1 MANYVGDGSSLPD
14 NVYVS
19 GAVTAPRIHGHSTA
33 RYTIQPRIKNQYIV
47 SFHYSNLTATAGGA
61 ELLDITHRVKSVDLP
76 KIDIK
81 SEVFNSYNKPR
92 IIPTSIEYSPISI
105 QFWDDRADIV
115 QNFWTGMYEFYFKN
129 GRNKNENNYNA
140 TVPDSIVNKLGTV
153 NYKGYEHFGYNM
165 GNKINNKNLFQYMSI
180 YLLGAARYSR
190 IDLVNPFVESMGHDQ
205 YNQEMGNE
213 LAVIN
218 TTWAF
223 EDVIYYEQADIAS
236 STVLKGLMP
245 KHLFPQNTT
254 AVATAVAPSTDKKAK
269 RPETPMD
276 ANEFGD
282 LSRKRQNVGRSV
294 NRGEYPSPPDKV
306 QLITQPDNITGK
318 VTIVDPNDNY
328 GPDEDIWTSN
338 IHNVDPKLQARIVR
352 EKAYIAAQNQAADV
366 KRADAQNAKK
376 LSKGVVEKPLTKEQY
391 IASVEARRRENEQMN
406 AAGDNID

>member
-129 GRNKNENNYNA
+129 GRNKNENNYNK

-205 YNQEMGNE
+205 YSQEMGNE

-352 EKAYIAAQNQAADV
+352 EKAYIAAQNQAAAV

>member
-1 MANYVGDGSSLPD
+1 MANYGGNGLD

-19 GAVTAPRIHGHSTA
+19 GAVTAPRIHGHTAA
-33 RYTIQPRIKNQYIV
+33 RYTIQPRIKNQYMV
-47 SFHYSNLTATAGGA
+47 SFHYSNLTTTAGGV
-61 ELLDITHRVKSVDLP
+61 ELRNITHRVKSVDLP

-129 GRNKNENNYNA
+129 GRNKNENNYNK

-165 GNKINNKNLFQYMSI
+165 GNKLDNKNLFQYMSI

-205 YNQEMGNE
+205 YSQEMGNE

-223 EDVIYYEQADIAS
+223 EDVIYYEQADIAT

-245 KHLFPQNTT
+245 KILFPQDTT
-254 AVATAVAPSTDKKAK
+254 AVDSVEPQADKKG
-269 RPETPMD
+269 RSEQPVD
-276 ANEFGD
+276 LNEVAG

-328 GPDEDIWTSN
+328 SPDEDIHTSN
-338 IHNVDPKLQARIVR
+338 IHNVDPKLQARIAR
-352 EKAYIAAQNQAADV
+352 EKAYIAAQNQAASV

-391 IASVEARRRENEQMN
+391 MASVEAIRQENEQWMS
-406 AAGDNID
+406 ADGDNID

>member
-1 MANYVGDGSSLPD
+1 MANYGGPVPPGN

-19 GAVTAPRIHGHSTA
+19 GAVTAPRIHGHNTA

-47 SFHYSNLTATAGGA
+47 SFHYSNLTTIAGGD

-81 SEVFNSYNKPR
+81 SDVLNSYNKPR
-92 IIPTSIEYSPISI
+92 IIPTSIEYSPINI

-129 GRNKNENNYNA
+129 GRNKNENNYA
-140 TVPDSIVNKLGTV
+140 TTVPDSIVNKLGTV
-153 NYKGYEHFGYNM
+153 NYKGYNHFGYNM

-218 TTWAF
+218 TTWVF

-245 KHLFPQNTT
+245 EHLFPQDTT
-254 AVATAVAPSTDKKAK
+254 AVDSVVPTTDKKAK

-276 ANEFGD
+276 ANEFAGTIA
-282 LSRKRQNVGRSV
+282 QNVGRSV
-294 NRGEYPSPPDKV
+294 NRGEYPSPPVKDP
-306 QLITQPDNITGK
+306 LIIQVDNRTGKKAIVSTPQGPYITTQPSPRAEGTWIQTEDGEWMQ
-318 VTIVDPNDNY
+318 VDQP
-328 GPDEDIWTSN
+328 
-338 IHNVDPKLQARIVR
+338 V
-352 EKAYIAAQNQAADV
+352 DV
-366 KRADAQNAKK
+366 KRADAQDSKK
-376 LSKGVVEKPLTKEQY
+376 LGKGVVEKPLTKEQY
-391 IASVEARRRENEQMN
+391 MASEEAIRRYNEQTTPQ
-406 AAGDNID
+406 GPTTPGGRGGR

>member
-1 MANYVGDGSSLPD
+1 M
-14 NVYVS
+14 
-19 GAVTAPRIHGHSTA
+19 
-33 RYTIQPRIKNQYIV
+33 V
-47 SFHYSNLTATAGGA
+47 SFHYSNLTTTAGGV
-61 ELLDITHRVKSVDLP
+61 ELRNITHRVKSVDLP

-129 GRNKNENNYNA
+129 GRNKNENNYNK

-165 GNKINNKNLFQYMSI
+165 GNKLDSKNLFQYMSI

-205 YNQEMGNE
+205 YSQEMGNE

-223 EDVIYYEQADIAS
+223 EDVIYYEQAEIAS

-245 KHLFPQNTT
+245 EHLFPQDTT
-254 AVATAVAPSTDKKAK
+254 AVATAVAPTTDKKAK

-276 ANEFGD
+276 ANEFAGTIA
-282 LSRKRQNVGRSV
+282 QNVGRSV
-294 NRGEYPSPPDKV
+294 NRGEYPSPPVKDP
-306 QLITQPDNITGK
+306 LIIQVDNRTGKKAIVSTPQGPYITTQPSPRAEGTWTQTEDGEWMQ
-318 VTIVDPNDNY
+318 VDQP
-328 GPDEDIWTSN
+328 
-338 IHNVDPKLQARIVR
+338 V
-352 EKAYIAAQNQAADV
+352 DV
-366 KRADAQNAKK
+366 KRADSREAKK
-376 LSKGVVEKPLTKEQY
+376 LGKGVVEKPLTKEQY
-391 IASVEARRRENEQMN
+391 MASEEAIRRYNEQTTPQ
-406 AAGDNID
+406 GPTTPGGRGGR

>member
-1 MANYVGDGSSLPD
+1 MANYGGPVPPGN

-19 GAVTAPRIHGHSTA
+19 GAVTAPRIHGHNTA

-47 SFHYSNLTATAGGA
+47 SFHYSNLTTTAGGV
-61 ELLDITHRVKSVDLP
+61 ELRNITHRVKSVDLP

-129 GRNKNENNYNA
+129 GRNKNENNYA
-140 TVPDSIVNKLGTV
+140 TTVPDSIVNKLGTV
-153 NYKGYEHFGYNM
+153 NYKGYNHFGYDV
-165 GNKINNKNLFQYMSI
+165 GTKVNNKNLFQYMSI

-205 YNQEMGNE
+205 YSQEMGNE

-245 KHLFPQNTT
+245 EHLFPQDTT
-254 AVATAVAPSTDKKAK
+254 AVDSVVPTTDKKAK

-276 ANEFGD
+276 ANEFAGTIA
-282 LSRKRQNVGRSV
+282 QNVGRSV
-294 NRGEYPSPPDKV
+294 NRGEYPSPPVKDP
-306 QLITQPDNITGK
+306 LIIQVDNITGEK
-318 VTIVDPNDNY
+318 AIVLTPQT
-328 GPDEDIWTSN
+328 PTQQSPLLE
-338 IHNVDPKLQARIVR
+338 K
-352 EKAYIAAQNQAADV
+352 KAYIAAQIQNADV
-366 KRADAQNAKK
+366 KRADSQEAKK
-376 LSKGVVEKPLTKEQY
+376 LGKGVVEKPLTKEQY

>member
-1 MANYVGDGSSLPD
+1 MANYGGNGSSLLD

-19 GAVTAPRIHGHSTA
+19 GAVTAPRIHGHNTA

-47 SFHYSNLTATAGGA
+47 SFHYSNLTTTAGGV
-61 ELLDITHRVKSVDLP
+61 ELRNITHRVKSVDLP
-76 KIDIK
+76 KMEIK
-81 SEVFNSYNKPR
+81 SEIHNSYNKPR
-92 IIPTSIEYSPISI
+92 IIPTNIEYSPISI

-129 GRNKNENNYNA
+129 GRNKNENNYA
-140 TVPDSIVNKLGTV
+140 TTVPDSIVNKLGTV

-218 TTWAF
+218 TTWVF

-245 KHLFPQNTT
+245 EHLFPQDTT
-254 AVATAVAPSTDKKAK
+254 AVDSVVPTTDKKAK

-276 ANEFGD
+276 ANEFAGTIA
-282 LSRKRQNVGRSV
+282 QNVGRSV

-318 VTIVDPNDNY
+318 EVIVGPNDNY
-328 GPDEDIWTSN
+328 GPDEDIYTSD
-338 IHNVDPKLQARIVR
+338 IHNVDPKLQARIAR
-352 EKAYIAAQNQAADV
+352 EKAYIAAQIQNADV
-366 KRADAQNAKK
+366 KRADSQEAKK
-376 LSKGVVEKPLTKEQY
+376 LGKGVVEKPLTKEQY
-391 IASVEARRRENEQMN
+391 MASVEAIRQENEQWMS
-406 AAGDNID
+406 ADGDNID

>member
-1 MANYVGDGSSLPD
+1 MANYGGPVPPGD

-19 GAVTAPRIHGHSTA
+19 GAVTAPRIHGHNTA

-92 IIPTSIEYSPISI
+92 IIPTSIEYSPINI

-129 GRNKNENNYNA
+129 GRNKNENNYA
-140 TVPDSIVNKLGTV
+140 TTVPDSIVNKLGTV
-153 NYKGYEHFGYNM
+153 NYKGYNHFGYNM

-205 YNQEMGNE
+205 YSQEMGNE

-328 GPDEDIWTSN
+328 GPDEDIHTSN
-338 IHNVDPKLQARIVR
+338 IYNVDPKLQARIAR

>member
-1 MANYVGDGSSLPD
+1 MANYGGPVPPGN

-19 GAVTAPRIHGHSTA
+19 GAVTAPRIHGHNTA

-47 SFHYSNLTATAGGA
+47 SFHYSNLTTIAGGD

-76 KIDIK
+76 KIEIK
-81 SEVFNSYNKPR
+81 SEIYNSYNKPR

-129 GRNKNENNYNA
+129 GRNKNENNYA
-140 TVPDSIVNKLGTV
+140 TTVPDSIVNKLGTV
-153 NYKGYEHFGYNM
+153 NYKGYNHFGYNM

-205 YNQEMGNE
+205 YSQEMGNE

-218 TTWAF
+218 TTWLF

-245 KHLFPQNTT
+245 EHLFPQDTT
-254 AVATAVAPSTDKKAK
+254 AVDSVVPTTDKKAK

-276 ANEFGD
+276 ANEFAGTIA
-282 LSRKRQNVGRSV
+282 QNVGRSV
-294 NRGEYPSPPDKV
+294 NRGEYPSPPVKDP
-306 QLITQPDNITGK
+306 LITQVDNRTGK
-318 VTIVDPNDNY
+318 KAIVSTPQT
-328 GPDEDIWTSN
+328 PTDI
-338 IHNVDPKLQARIVR
+338 HPPLQFDPKLQARIAR
-352 EKAYIAAQNQAADV
+352 EKAYIAAQIQNADV
-366 KRADAQNAKK
+366 KRADSQEAKK
-376 LSKGVVEKPLTKEQY
+376 LGKGVVEKPLTKEQY
-391 IASVEARRRENEQMN
+391 MASEEAIRRYNEQTTPQ
-406 AAGDNID
+406 GPTTPGGRGGR

>member
-1 MANYVGDGSSLPD
+1 MANYGGPVPPGN

-19 GAVTAPRIHGHSTA
+19 GAVTAPRIHGHNTA

-47 SFHYSNLTATAGGA
+47 SFHYSNLTTTAGGV
-61 ELLDITHRVKSVDLP
+61 ELRNITHRVKSVDLP

-165 GNKINNKNLFQYMSI
+165 GNKLDNKNLFQYMSI

-205 YNQEMGNE
+205 YSQEMGNE

-223 EDVIYYEQADIAS
+223 EDVVYYEQAEIAS

-245 KHLFPQNTT
+245 EHLFPQDTT
-254 AVATAVAPSTDKKAK
+254 AVDSVVPTTDKKAK

-276 ANEFGD
+276 ANEFAGTIA
-282 LSRKRQNVGRSV
+282 QNVGRSV
-294 NRGEYPSPPDKV
+294 NRGEYPSPP
-306 QLITQPDNITGK
+306 
-318 VTIVDPNDNY
+318 
-328 GPDEDIWTSN
+328 
-338 IHNVDPKLQARIVR
+338 R
-352 EKAYIAAQNQAADV
+352 
-366 KRADAQNAKK
+366 
-376 LSKGVVEKPLTKEQY
+376 
-391 IASVEARRRENEQMN
+391 
-406 AAGDNID
+406 